1 MSHTEQEG
9 WVLFFFFSF
18 FWRAVQNKTY
28 FGWERTAAVQSC
40 WTSYRVPVELLAQL
54 AQGPQGKAHWNSP
67 PFPMGFCDL
76 GHECIA
82 IECLEIFT
90 IGEQS
95 FNSFVY
101 QIRARQGMNS
111 NKIPFSRNRPIYC
124 SFGEKEKPLVFA
136 CVLILTQ
143 FEPGPFPLWNPWDI
157 CTWLQ
162 QFQWEGNLLVEFG
175 LPPWG
180 LLFIC
185 GVGGGGSESCF
196 FYCCSKGKFAAY
208 YLACFYLV
216 LSHGSERMCRR
227 LSIRESNSVI
237 YIYRQLC
244 FPENFFFCGLQKW
257 LICCWN
263 CQKRFSV

>member
-1 MSHTEQEG
+1 MEAQRRDVPHWARG
-9 WVLFFFFSF
+9 MLAFFPLFFI
-18 FWRAVQNKTY
+18 FWRLVQNKSY
-28 FGWERTAAVQSC
+28 FEWERTADAQTY
-40 WTSYRVPVELLAQL
+40 WRSYCAPVELLAQL
-54 AQGPQGKAHWNSP
+54 GQGPQGKAHWNSP

-82 IECLEIFT
+82 TECLEIFS

-136 CVLILTQ
+136 CVLILMQ

-162 QFQWEGNLLVEFG
+162 WFQWEGNLLAESG

-180 LLFIC
+180 LLF
-185 GVGGGGSESCF
+185 
-196 FYCCSKGKFAAY
+196 
-208 YLACFYLV
+208 YLV
-216 LSHGSERMCRR
+216 EGGEQEL
-227 LSIRESNSVI
+227 
-237 YIYRQLC
+237 
-244 FPENFFFCGLQKW
+244 FF
-257 LICCWN
+257 
-263 CQKRFSV
+263 

>member
-1 MSHTEQEG
+1 MINHSSCSDGSSKERCPTLSKG
-9 WVLFFFFSF
+9 DACFFFPFF
-18 FWRAVQNKTY
+18 FIFWRLVQNKSY
-28 FGWERTAAVQSC
+28 FEWERTADAQTY
-40 WTSYRVPVELLAQL
+40 WRSYCAPVELLAQL
-54 AQGPQGKAHWNSP
+54 GQGPQGKAHWNSP

-82 IECLEIFT
+82 TECLEIFS

-136 CVLILTQ
+136 CVLILMQ

-162 QFQWEGNLLVEFG
+162 WFQWEGNLLAESG

-180 LLFIC
+180 LLFIWWK
-185 GVGGGGSESCF
+185 GENKSCF
-196 FYCCSKGKFAAY
+196 FNYFYCCSKGKFAAY

-216 LSHGSERMCRR
+216 LSHGSER
-227 LSIRESNSVI
+227 NV
-237 YIYRQLC
+237 
-244 FPENFFFCGLQKW
+244 
-257 LICCWN
+257 
-263 CQKRFSV
+263 